1 MACTI
6 AVKLHRRNLEQ
17 VKETPEERIVPR
29 SLQRVHR
36 VIAADRRERERKR
49 DYVRTRKEEITAH
62 RPGIIFILSRKPIV
76 WLVAGVCCSL
86 EHER

>member
-1 MACTI
+1 M
-6 AVKLHRRNLEQ
+6 
-17 VKETPEERIVPR
+17 
-29 SLQRVHR
+29 
-36 VIAADRRERERKR
+36 
-49 DYVRTRKEEITAH
+49 RTRKEEITAH